1 VPWKILLSENM
12 ICMIKKSDQPVE
24 KEVVMP
30 KTVTLYLSTSPYSY
44 ENTLTSARIAES
56 ALNKGHTVNLIAS
69 ADGVYCFLTKQK
81 AKGILNAEEEFAR
94 LIQKGLKVYL

>member
-1 VPWKILLSENM
+1 
-12 ICMIKKSDQPVE
+12 
-24 KEVVMP
+24 MP
-30 KTVTLYLSTSPYSY
+30 KTITLLLSTSPYSY
-44 ENTLTSARIAES
+44 ENTLTSVRMAES

-69 ADGVYCFLTKQK
+69 ADGVYSFLTRQK